1 MTAEELNAVIRQ
13 WDMNAAQCAKILCLH
28 TNKLS
33 EYLGGVERIP
43 CAIEF
48 SIDALNRLS
57 KEDRMQL
64 FEQRLQRKTHG
75 RN

>member
-1 MTAEELNAVIRQ
+1 MTAEELDAVMKN
-13 WDMNAAQCAKILCLH
+13 WGMNAAQCAKVLCLH

-48 SIDALNRLS
+48 SIDALNRLAI
-57 KEDRMQL
+57 EDRKRL

-75 RN
+75 RD